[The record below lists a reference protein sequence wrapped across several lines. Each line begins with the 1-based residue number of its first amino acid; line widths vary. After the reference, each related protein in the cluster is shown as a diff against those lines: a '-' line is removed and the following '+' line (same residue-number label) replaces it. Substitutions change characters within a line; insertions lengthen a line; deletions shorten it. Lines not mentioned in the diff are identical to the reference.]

1 MAEVPGTSSRQRWTL
16 VLVCTAAFM
25 LLLDITIVSVALPS
39 IQRDLRASLPDL
51 QWVSAA
57 YALVLAVLLLPAA
70 TLGDRLGRRR
80 LFLVGLVIFTAGS
93 LACALAPTALALEL
107 FRALQGVGGAVL
119 FATATPLL
127 RAEFSGAALARAL
140 GVFGATIGGASAIG
154 PLAGGVLTDTLGW
167 RSIFFVNLPIGV
179 AAFAGGLARLRESRG
194 PAGGR
199 ADWAGTALIT
209 VALTALMFALIRGN
223 ALGWVSPAIVAL
235 FAAAAVALAG
245 FVIYELRIAAA
256 PMADLRLFAR
266 RSFAATGFVA
276 FAISATVIGMITYL
290 SLYVQNTLGYS
301 PVQAGLRFL
310 PLTLVSF
317 TVALLTGRLIG
328 KVAMRVLL
336 GVAMAAAAAGLA
348 SMAHLAATSTW
359 LVLLPGFI
367 LAGIGLGITSTGLAS
382 AALAAVEPARAG
394 MAAGLVNTLRQVGTA
409 TGVAVIGA
417 LYASRVTTATLHA
430 LAGLPAPP
438 GAAQRLAAAVASG
451 AGTRVAAAVPPAARA
466 AVTHAAQAGTA
477 SGLNDVLLAAAA
489 FAALGAIAGF
499 AYGPDPARQPPPS
512 PAPREPSAQPA
523 PSTSPA
529 PGPATG
535 HARNNATIAPSRRRR
550 TTIMTSDADTVALL
564 ERALDQTAA
573 IIAAISASEAGLATP
588 CPGWDVAALVRH
600 LTGQDLRNFLS
611 SARGEAADWQAPA
624 DELGQD
630 WAADFRDRAARLMAV
645 WQQADLDRQLPMP
658 GGGQSALRSRADQ
671 QIAELAMH
679 GWDLVV
685 ATGQQQTGLDPAL
698 AEHALR
704 WSRQLLRPEFRGP
717 DRAFGPEVPVRPD
730 APVYQRLAGWFGRDP
745 NWTPPGNTADR
756 RP

>member
-1 MAEVPGTSSRQRWTL
+1 M
-16 VLVCTAAFM
+16 LVCTAAFM

-39 IQRDLRASLPDL
+39 IQRDLHASLPDL

-80 LFLVGLVIFTAGS
+80 LFLAGLVIFTAGS
-93 LACALAPTALALEL
+93 LACALAWTALALQL
-107 FRALQGVGGAVL
+107 FRALQGAGGAVL

-140 GVFGATIGGASAIG
+140 GVFGATIGAASAIG

-179 AAFAGGLARLRESRG
+179 AAFAGGVARLRESRD

-199 ADWAGTALIT
+199 ADWPGTVLIAG
-209 VALTALMFALIRGN
+209 ALTALMFALIRGN
-223 ALGWVSPAIVAL
+223 ALGWASPAIVAL
-235 FAAAAVALAG
+235 FAAGAAAFAG

-256 PMADLRLFAR
+256 PMADLHLFPR

-276 FAISATVIGMITYL
+276 FAISATVIGMIAYL

-310 PLTLVSF
+310 PLSLASF

-328 KVAMRVLL
+328 TVAMRVLL

-348 SMAHLAATSTW
+348 SMAHLTATSTW
-359 LVLLPGFI
+359 LVLLPGLI

-382 AALAAVEPARAG
+382 AALAAVEPAHAG

-409 TGVAVIGA
+409 TGVAVLGA

-438 GAAQRLAAAVASG
+438 GAAGLAAAVASG
-451 AGTRVAAAVPPAARA
+451 AGTRVAAAVPPAARG
-466 AVTHAAQAGTA
+466 AVTHAARAGTA

-499 AYGPDPARQPPPS
+499 AFGPDPARQPPPR
-512 PAPREPSAQPA
+512 PAAGELSAQSAPA
-523 PSTSPA
+523 QHQAQRPAA
-529 PGPATG
+529 PGT
-535 HARNNATIAPSRRRR
+535 TAP
-550 TTIMTSDADTVALL
+550 
-564 ERALDQTAA
+564 
-573 IIAAISASEAGLATP
+573 
-588 CPGWDVAALVRH
+588 
-600 LTGQDLRNFLS
+600 
-611 SARGEAADWQAPA
+611 
-624 DELGQD
+624 
-630 WAADFRDRAARLMAV
+630 
-645 WQQADLDRQLPMP
+645 
-658 GGGQSALRSRADQ
+658 
-671 QIAELAMH
+671 
-679 GWDLVV
+679 
-685 ATGQQQTGLDPAL
+685 
-698 AEHALR
+698 
-704 WSRQLLRPEFRGP
+704 
-717 DRAFGPEVPVRPD
+717 
-730 APVYQRLAGWFGRDP
+730 
-745 NWTPPGNTADR
+745 
-756 RP
+756 